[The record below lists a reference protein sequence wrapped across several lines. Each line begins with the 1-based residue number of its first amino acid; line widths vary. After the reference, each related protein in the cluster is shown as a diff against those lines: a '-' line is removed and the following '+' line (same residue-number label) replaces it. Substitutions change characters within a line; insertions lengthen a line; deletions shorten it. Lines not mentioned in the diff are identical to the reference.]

1 MENSR
6 KSLSTSPSVLPNVN
20 GQRLHFHQ
28 IGEGNVGRTARNSRL
43 RRCSSLNTKEA
54 SNSTARP
61 RCVEKRPVTRSNSL
75 GEIVVSF
82 QLSAQPSSDA
92 RSEDIVLPA
101 LSNLAIDRPRSFSTG
116 AARLALEVNY
126 RSSKNAE
133 HLAAGSSTSAKEEHE
148 GPVTLNE
155 DGRITRRRFHSG
167 TDGLTKAID
176 AKNMEDNIKSKATND
191 DDVFFPSSPIS
202 RSEIQSFQNGLL
214 PIPDGKVLKSP
225 NGMAMITK
233 RDPNG
238 KMVVRRNITNSPNGV
253 MQVLPDAMTTT
264 KSTPNG
270 KLKIPYGI
278 TPNTPV
284 GLVML
289 PKGMVKS
296 PNGAVKIPNSM
307 VKALPDLMKK
317 PGVLVKVPNQPM
329 IPHNKGNHDGRVD
342 TGNDVGKRSE
352 EGDVKT
358 PDWTKKNLPA
368 KHLDTQSFQIPCRP
382 NTPRPQQLSQSGKTF
397 QRRHVRPPPLQLQ
410 HATVL
415 PNSITDTGEVQ
426 EPDGQELR
434 SPTGN
439 NMMYEW
445 NAQKKRLR
453 QRLPYEPRTPTCS
466 PVSKKFFLRVSL
478 EEAEEAN

>member
-6 KSLSTSPSVLPNVN
+6 KSLSLSRSVLPNIN

-28 IGEGNVGRTARNSRL
+28 IGDGNVGRTARNSRL
-43 RRCSSLNTKEA
+43 RRCSSLNTQEA

-61 RCVEKRPVTRSNSL
+61 SYVEKRPVTRSNSL

-82 QLSAQPSSDA
+82 QLSAQASSDD

-116 AARLALEVNY
+116 AARNGELGLALEVNY

-133 HLAAGSSTSAKEEHE
+133 HLAAGSSTSPKEEHE
-148 GPVTLNE
+148 GRVSLNE
-155 DGRITRRRFHSG
+155 DGRITSRRFHSG

-176 AKNMEDNIKSKATND
+176 GKNMEDNIKSKATND
-191 DDVFFPSSPIS
+191 DNVFFPSSLIS
-202 RSEIQSFQNGLL
+202 RYFQNGLL

-225 NGMAMITK
+225 NGIMIPK
-233 RDPNG
+233 CDPNG
-238 KMVVRRNITNSPNGV
+238 KMVVRRNITNSPTGV
-253 MQVLPDAMTTT
+253 MQVIPDAMTST
-264 KSTPNG
+264 KSTPNR

-289 PKGMVKS
+289 PKDMLKS

-317 PGVLVKVPNQPM
+317 PSALVKVPKQPM

-342 TGNDVGKRSE
+342 TGNDIEKRGE
-352 EGDVKT
+352 ENDVKG
-358 PDWTKKNLPA
+358 PD
-368 KHLDTQSFQIPCRP
+368 
-382 NTPRPQQLSQSGKTF
+382 
-397 QRRHVRPPPLQLQ
+397 
-410 HATVL
+410 
-415 PNSITDTGEVQ
+415 
-426 EPDGQELR
+426 
-434 SPTGN
+434 
-439 NMMYEW
+439 
-445 NAQKKRLR
+445 
-453 QRLPYEPRTPTCS
+453 
-466 PVSKKFFLRVSL
+466 
-478 EEAEEAN
+478 

>member
-1 MENSR
+1 MENNR
-6 KSLSTSPSVLPNVN
+6 KSLSLSRSVLPNIN
-20 GQRLHFHQ
+20 SQRLHFHQ
-28 IGEGNVGRTARNSRL
+28 IGDGNVGRTARNSRP
-43 RRCSSLNTKEA
+43 RRCSSLTTQEA

-61 RCVEKRPVTRSNSL
+61 SCVEKRPVTRSNSR

-82 QLSAQPSSDA
+82 QSSAQRPLDA

-101 LSNLAIDRPRSFSTG
+101 LSNLAIDRPHSFSTG
-116 AARLALEVNY
+116 AARNGELGLALEVNY

-133 HLAAGSSTSAKEEHE
+133 HLPAGSSTSPKEEHE
-148 GPVTLNE
+148 RRVSLNE

-176 AKNMEDNIKSKATND
+176 GKNMEDNIKPKATN

-202 RSEIQSFQNGLL
+202 RSFQNGLL

-225 NGMAMITK
+225 NGMAMIPK

-238 KMVVRRNITNSPNGV
+238 KMVARRKITNSPTGV
-253 MQVLPDAMTTT
+253 MQVVLDAMTST

-317 PGVLVKVPNQPM
+317 PGALVKVPKQPM

-342 TGNDVGKRSE
+342 TGNDIGRRGE
-352 EGDVKT
+352 EDDVKC
-358 PDWTKKNLPA
+358 PDWTRKNLPA
-368 KHLDTQSFQIPCRP
+368 KHLNTQSFQIPCRP
-382 NTPRPQQLSQSGKTF
+382 NTPRPQQLSQKTF
-397 QRRHVRPPPLQLQ
+397 HRRRVRLPPLQLQ

-415 PNSITDTGEVQ
+415 PNSIIETGEVQ
-426 EPDGQELR
+426 DPDGQEMR

-439 NMMYEW
+439 NMMHEW
-445 NAQKKRLR
+445 DVQKKRLR
-453 QRLPYEPRTPTCS
+453 QRLPYEQFSPTCS
-466 PVSKKFFLRVSL
+466 PVSKKFFLCVSL